1 MGPICEEQA
10 VFLTYQEHIVTTSA
24 SYSNAGESDPSE
36 CTFPGCG
43 QIRTKARCVRCYK
56 WRGGKMTEH
65 KIPTELATATAEKP
79 PPTVAHTSL
88 KHEADD
94 ETTLSTSSGRSQ
106 TSRQPHVNIPC

>member
-1 MGPICEEQA
+1 
-10 VFLTYQEHIVTTSA
+10 
-24 SYSNAGESDPSE
+24 
-36 CTFPGCG
+36 
-43 QIRTKARCVRCYK
+43 
-56 WRGGKMTEH
+56 MTEH